1 MNSPV
6 YEEWSHRLVQSG
18 HGPNTYYRVFKGT
31 VNWSKSPGGMKPA
44 IIVFIQYG
52 KTEQWEKARGK
63 EVALDLPAHIL
74 TEDLIY
80 VLAAIQELE

>member
-1 MNSPV
+1 
-6 YEEWSHRLVQSG
+6 
-18 HGPNTYYRVFKGT
+18 
-31 VNWSKSPGGMKPA
+31 MKPA